1 MEMLPIDIHTHRLPS
16 LPGTAITSTGPET
29 FAPVPGMYYSVGLH
43 PWYLERYAWRE
54 PDFRA
59 RLAGIIAHPQVL
71 AVGEAGLDKLAAVP
85 LAEQQDAFRYQALLA
100 EEAGKPLVVHL
111 VRAAAEL
118 LALRRELAPRVP
130 WVVHGFRGKAQL
142 AGQLVRH
149 GLCLSFGEHYQPDA
163 LRAVPADRLFLE
175 TDESPVPV
183 DELLVRAA
191 ALRGVDEEA
200 LRTVLAE
207 NVGQCFG
214 PHKGLFF
221 S

>member
-1 MEMLPIDIHTHRLPS
+1 MEMLPIDIHTHRLPA

-54 PDFRA
+54 PDFRT

-71 AVGEAGLDKLAAVP
+71 AVGEAGLDKLAAVS
-85 LAEQQDAFRYQALLA
+85 LSEQLEAFRYQALLA

-118 LALRRELAPRVP
+118 LVLRRELAPRVP

-142 AGQLVRH
+142 AGQLVHH

-183 DELLVRAA
+183 DELLARAA
-191 ALRGVDEEA
+191 TLRGVDEEA

-207 NVGQCFG
+207 NVGRCF
-214 PHKGLFF
+214 F
-221 S
+221 